1 MASNLLRLG
10 NNCNQQCLFCT
21 VANDGEKELSGKEAR
36 NAIKKIA
43 AHGKTI
49 SFTGGE
55 PTTRKD
61 LAQLLAFAKSSGIET
76 VELQT
81 NALLLGKGQARR
93 LRAAGLDS
101 AFVSLH
107 SHKKSVSERLVG
119 RKGTFLKTTFGIRN
133 LIAAGVATTISH
145 VVTTANCN
153 DLREFVRFV
162 EASFPGVRC
171 VYFGLARPN
180 GRCGANRFL
189 VPTLRGIEPQLESV
203 FEYCREKKIR
213 FEIEGV
219 PLCYTAGFEE
229 HNAESRRML
238 EGAVVYI
245 GAGGDMQ
252 DIHRK
257 GLAFTKAK
265 GAQCTLCNLGRLC
278 PGVWKEYA
286 EIHGTLE
293 LFPQYTDAKA
303 IEAKIRGLAE

>member
-10 NNCNQQCLFCT
+10 NSCNQQCLFCT

-36 NAIKKIA
+36 DAIKKIA
-43 AHGKTI
+43 AHGKAI

-55 PTTRKD
+55 PTTRSD
-61 LAQLLAFAKSSGIET
+61 LAQLLAFAKGSGIET

-81 NALLLGKGQARR
+81 NALLVGKEQARR
-93 LRAAGLDS
+93 LRAVGLDS

-119 RKGTFLKTTFGIRN
+119 RKGTFLKTISGIRN

-145 VVTTANCN
+145 VVTTANCGG
-153 DLREFVRFV
+153 LLEFVRFV
-162 EASFPGVRC
+162 EASFPGASG
-171 VYFGLARPN
+171 VYFSLARPN
-180 GRCGANRFL
+180 GRCGENKFL
-189 VPTLRGIEPQLESV
+189 VPTLRGTEQPLESV
-203 FEYCREKKIR
+203 FRYCGEKKIR
-213 FEIEGV
+213 FEIEGA
-219 PLCYTAGFEE
+219 PLCYTIGFEE
-229 HNAESRRML
+229 HNIESRRML

-245 GAGGDMQ
+245 GAACEMR

-265 GAQCTLCNLGRLC
+265 GAQCALCNLDRLC
-278 PGVWKEYA
+278 AGVWKEYA

-303 IEAKIRGLAE
+303 IEAKIRGFSE